1 MTGVN
6 ANKARTKGIPIT
18 ARKGWKNTSKVL
30 SYTNPG
36 PTRPKRG

>member
-6 ANKARTKGIPIT
+6 TNKVRTRGIPIT
-18 ARKGWKNTSKVL
+18 AKRGWKNTNKIPSC
-30 SYTNPG
+30 TNTS